1 MTEKVQEA
9 AAERPNKAV
18 FDYGSTLVMGLVFGM
33 IAGMLLGDT
42 GFGLA
47 MGLGV
52 ANIIGAVNEKRQQKA
67 GADAAIAISLVGM
80 LIVLLIFVL
89 T

>member
-1 MTEKVQEA
+1 MAEKVQEA
-9 AAERPNKAV
+9 TAKRPDKVA
-18 FDYGSTLVMGLVFGM
+18 FDYGLTLVMGLIFGIAASM
-33 IAGMLLGDT
+33 ILDDI

-52 ANIIGAVNEKRQQKA
+52 ANIIGAVNEKRQPKA
-67 GADAAIAISLVGM
+67 GADAAIAISLAGM

>member
-1 MTEKVQEA
+1 MAKQVQEA
-9 AAERPNKAV
+9 TAERPNKAA
-18 FDYGSTLVMGLVFGM
+18 FDYGLTLVMGLIFGM
-33 IAGMLLGDT
+33 AAGMILGDT

-67 GADAAIAISLVGM
+67 GADAAIVISLVGM
-80 LIVLLIFVL
+80 LIVLLIFLL

>member
-1 MTEKVQEA
+1 
-9 AAERPNKAV
+9 
-18 FDYGSTLVMGLVFGM
+18 
-33 IAGMLLGDT
+33 MLLDDT

-67 GADAAIAISLVGM
+67 GANAAIAISLAGM

>member
-9 AAERPNKAV
+9 TAERPNKAV
-18 FDYGSTLVMGLVFGM
+18 FDYGSTLVMGLVLGM
-33 IAGMLLGDT
+33 MAGMLLDDT

-52 ANIIGAVNEKRQQKA
+52 ANIIGAINEKSQQKA
-67 GADAAIAISLVGM
+67 GADAAIAVSLVGM

>member
-1 MTEKVQEA
+1 MAEKVQEA
-9 AAERPNKAV
+9 TVERPNKAV
-18 FDYGSTLVMGLVFGM
+18 FDYGSTLVMGLIFGM
-33 IAGMLLGDT
+33 AAGIILDDI

-52 ANIIGAVNEKRQQKA
+52 ANSIGASNEKRQQKA
-67 GADAAIAISLVGM
+67 GADAAIAIPAREM
-80 LIVLLIFVL
+80 AIVLLIFVL